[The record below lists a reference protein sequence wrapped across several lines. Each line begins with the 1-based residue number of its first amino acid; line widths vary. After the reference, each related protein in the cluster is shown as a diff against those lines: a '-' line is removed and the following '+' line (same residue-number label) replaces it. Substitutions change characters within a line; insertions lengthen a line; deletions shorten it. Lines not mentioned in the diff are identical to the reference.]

1 VSHPSVKK
9 KLETE
14 HMETTAAAGFA
25 NREILPEG
33 NSVHII
39 GAGPV
44 GLFLAAL
51 LQSTERF
58 PVRLYEKR
66 QTYTR
71 TRMVKLSSFLAADS
85 VESYCEDHVDGQTIQ
100 AVFDIA
106 ELEETLAFRRSIP
119 PDLMSLIRT
128 WVQGFC
134 PLNAIEQALSNLI
147 NEHGSKNVE
156 RIENNMAEQEAIA
169 MLRPGDI
176 LIDCT
181 GCKSL
186 LRDHL
191 VPGPEAG
198 KTDANTFNIHLENA
212 IVVTF
217 VYGQQY
223 NCNEY
228 CKYYKNADNL
238 HYKFIPAVDRTCY
251 DGNLSFVSGIVNI
264 TSADFEAM
272 PAKFDG
278 DWLRVHFP
286 DVARSMDRF
295 IDKIKQ
301 ETHGEIVSD
310 IEIVRIPLNLYK
322 ASNVTS
328 RKWLAGANDDH
339 AFTKSPVFL
348 VGDSALGS
356 PYFQSISLG
365 LECAIHLW
373 GLLTQSVQPL
383 TTILNQYELYIYKQ
397 WLRVYMRTKMI
408 KHNKDLFESMDEP
421 LKVLDLLHIY

>member
-1 VSHPSVKK
+1 
-9 KLETE
+9 
-14 HMETTAAAGFA
+14 MEITAATSFA

-33 NSVHII
+33 NRVHII

-51 LQSTERF
+51 LQSTEKF

-66 QTYTR
+66 QIYTR

-147 NEHGSKNVE
+147 DEHGSKNVE
-156 RIENNMAEQEAIA
+156 RIEINMAEQEAIA

-186 LRDHL
+186 FRDHL

-198 KTDANTFNIHLENA
+198 KTDANTFNI
-212 IVVTF
+212 
-217 VYGQQY
+217 
-223 NCNEY
+223 
-228 CKYYKNADNL
+228 
-238 HYKFIPAVDRTCY
+238 
-251 DGNLSFVSGIVNI
+251 
-264 TSADFEAM
+264 
-272 PAKFDG
+272 
-278 DWLRVHFP
+278 
-286 DVARSMDRF
+286 
-295 IDKIKQ
+295 
-301 ETHGEIVSD
+301 
-310 IEIVRIPLNLYK
+310 
-322 ASNVTS
+322 
-328 RKWLAGANDDH
+328 
-339 AFTKSPVFL
+339 SP
-348 VGDSALGS
+348 
-356 PYFQSISLG
+356 
-365 LECAIHLW
+365 
-373 GLLTQSVQPL
+373 
-383 TTILNQYELYIYKQ
+383 
-397 WLRVYMRTKMI
+397 
-408 KHNKDLFESMDEP
+408 
-421 LKVLDLLHIY
+421 

>member
-1 VSHPSVKK
+1 
-9 KLETE
+9 
-14 HMETTAAAGFA
+14 METTATPGFA
-25 NREILPEG
+25 NPGLLPQG
-33 NSVHII
+33 NKVHII

-51 LQSTERF
+51 LQSTAGF

-66 QTYTR
+66 PTYTR

-100 AVFDIA
+100 AVFDDA

-119 PDLMSLIRT
+119 SQLMSLIRT
-128 WVQGFC
+128 WVQGAC
-134 PLNAIEQALSNLI
+134 PLNTIEQSLSNLI
-147 NEHGSKNVE
+147 NEQGSKNVE
-156 RIENNMAEQEAIA
+156 RIATDMTQQEAIA

-191 VPGPEAG
+191 APGEDAG
-198 KTDANTFNIHLENA
+198 TTDANTFNIHLENA

-217 VYGQQY
+217 VYDQQY

-228 CKYYKNADNL
+228 CKYYKNAGNSN
-238 HYKFIPAVDRTCY
+238 YKFIPSVERICY

-264 TSADFEAM
+264 TPEDFEAM

-278 DWLRVHFP
+278 EWLRIHFP

-295 IDKIKQ
+295 IDRIKQ
-301 ETHGEIVSD
+301 ETPGEIVSKL
-310 IEIVRIPLNLYK
+310 EIVRIPLNLYK
-322 ASNVTS
+322 ARNVSNQ
-328 RKWLAGANDDH
+328 KWLTNEMKDH
-339 AFTKSPVFL
+339 PFTNSTVFL

-373 GLLTQSVQPL
+373 GLLKQRDL
-383 TTILNQYELYIYKQ
+383 TLNAIFNRYELYIYKQ
-397 WLRVYMRTKMI
+397 WLRVYMRSKMI
-408 KHNKDLFESMDEP
+408 KHNKDVFESIDDP
-421 LKVLDLLHIY
+421 LKLLDLLHIY

>member
-1 VSHPSVKK
+1 
-9 KLETE
+9 
-14 HMETTAAAGFA
+14 MENTKATGLT
-25 NREILPEG
+25 NGEILPRG
-33 NSVHII
+33 YKVHII

-51 LQSTERF
+51 LQSSEGF

-66 QTYTR
+66 PTYTR
-71 TRMVKLSSFLAADS
+71 KRMVKLSSFLAADS

-100 AVFDIA
+100 AVFDVA

-119 PDLMSLIRT
+119 PDLMSLIHT

-134 PLNAIEQALSNLI
+134 PLNAIEQALSKLI
-147 NEHGSKNVE
+147 DERGSKNVE
-156 RIENNMAEQEAIA
+156 RIETNMTEEEAMAI
-169 MLRPGDI
+169 LKPGDI

-186 LRDHL
+186 IRDHL

-198 KTDANTFNIHLENA
+198 NQDANTFNIHLENA

-217 VYGQQY
+217 IYGQQY

-228 CKYYKNADNL
+228 CKYYKNAENL
-238 HYKFIPAVDRTCY
+238 HYKFIPAVDVTCY
-251 DGNLSFVSGIVNI
+251 DGNQSFVSGIVNI
-264 TSADFEAM
+264 TSEDFEAM
-272 PAKFDG
+272 PAKFNG
-278 DWLRVHFP
+278 EWLRIHFP

-295 IDKIKQ
+295 IEKIKQ
-301 ETHGEIVSD
+301 ETHGEIVSN

-322 ASNVTS
+322 ANNVTN
-328 RKWLAGANDDH
+328 RKWLSNETDDH
-339 AFTKSPVFL
+339 PFTKSPVFL
-348 VGDSALGS
+348 VGDSSLGS

-373 GLLTQSVQPL
+373 GLLTQKNQSL
-383 TTILNQYELYIYKQ
+383 TGIYDRYELYIYKQ
-397 WLRVYMRTKMI
+397 WLRVYMRSKMI
-408 KHNKDLFESMDEP
+408 KHNKDLFESIDEP
-421 LKVLDLLHIY
+421 LKLLNLLHIY